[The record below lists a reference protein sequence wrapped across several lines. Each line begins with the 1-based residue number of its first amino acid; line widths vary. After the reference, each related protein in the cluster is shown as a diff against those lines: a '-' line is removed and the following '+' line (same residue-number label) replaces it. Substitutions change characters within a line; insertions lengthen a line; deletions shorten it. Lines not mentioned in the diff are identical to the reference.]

1 MFYVFDL
8 YLELSHCFQSDH
20 NANIDM
26 SVCPLIQSV
35 FFEKFQEQPGILDYN
50 FD

>member
-8 YLELSHCFQSDH
+8 YQELSHCFQSDH

-26 SVCPLIQSV
+26 FCMPIDPVCL
-35 FFEKFQEQPGILDYN
+35 F
-50 FD
+50 